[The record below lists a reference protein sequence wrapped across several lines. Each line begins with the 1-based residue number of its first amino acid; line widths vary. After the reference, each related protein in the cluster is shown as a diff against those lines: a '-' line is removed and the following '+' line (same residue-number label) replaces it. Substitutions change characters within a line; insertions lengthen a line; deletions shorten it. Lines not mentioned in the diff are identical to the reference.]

1 MMDSSISSPYD
12 PDYSAART
20 KALFHSVLAR
30 LAGRPNRLLSFEA
43 VKDKLGLRGSVYRG
57 IQAVPVKAIIG
68 SVDRYRDFDH
78 AFLPAQTFTADRWK
92 SINRA
97 FYSDTELPPVKLY
110 KVGDAY
116 FVLDGHHRVSVAR
129 EHKVEYIDAEVIEVR
144 SRVPITPEVK
154 ADDLEILGE
163 YDSFLER
170 TELDRL
176 RPEQSI
182 RFTIAGGHE
191 RLLEHIA
198 VHRYFM
204 GVDEQRDISEAE
216 AVTHWYDTVYLP
228 VIEVIRQ
235 QNVLK
240 DFPGRTE
247 SDLYVWLIDHLH
259 YLRESQENVDPA
271 QAAHEFA
278 EEFSERPVQKLLRT
292 VAQAIDAIGEAE
304 APLTEPAA
312 DTKPGEPVVDSD
324 QSAGE

>member
-1 MMDSSISSPYD
+1 MDSSISSPYD

-20 KALFHSVLAR
+20 KALFNSVLAR
-30 LAGRPNRLLSFEA
+30 LAGRPNRLLSFEQ
-43 VKDKLGLRGSVYRG
+43 VRDKLRLRGSVYRG
-57 IQAVPVKAIIG
+57 VHAVPIKAIVG

-78 AFLPAQTFTADRWK
+78 AFLPAQTFTASRWK

-97 FYSDTELPPVKLY
+97 FYNDAELPPVKLY

-144 SRVPITPEVK
+144 SRVPITPDVQ
-154 ADDLEILGE
+154 ASDLEILGE

-170 TELDRL
+170 TELDQL

-182 RFTIAGGHE
+182 RFTIAGGYE

-216 AVTHWYDTVYLP
+216 AVTHWYDAVYQP
-228 VIEVIRQ
+228 VVEVIREQ
-235 QNVLK
+235 KVLK

-247 SDLYVWLIDHLH
+247 SDLYLWLMDHLH
-259 YLRESQENVDPA
+259 YLHESQKDVDAA

-278 EEFSERPVQKLLRT
+278 EEFGERPVQKLLRT

-304 APLTEPAA
+304 APLTESAA
-312 DTKPGEPVVDSD
+312 NPEPGEEAANSD